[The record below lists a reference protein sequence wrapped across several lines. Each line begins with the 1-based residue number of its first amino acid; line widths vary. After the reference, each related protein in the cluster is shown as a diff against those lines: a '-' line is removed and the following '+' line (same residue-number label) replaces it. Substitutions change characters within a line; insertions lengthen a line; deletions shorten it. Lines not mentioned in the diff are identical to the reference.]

1 MNPCQLIEI
10 ACTGLFSVVTLV
22 VLSPLLYAQTA
33 KLEGLI
39 KGRSGATLVL
49 QTGHSPET
57 IVLLDDATR
66 VGQIEGVLKARRK
79 DMSMAAL
86 VPGLAI
92 QVEGTYNLQNQ
103 LKATSIKFKDNGSRA
118 CQGHRGW
125 AT

>member
-1 MNPCQLIEI
+1 MNSCQLIEI

-22 VLSPLLYAQTA
+22 VLSPLLYAQTV

-39 KGRSGATLVL
+39 KDRSGATLVL
-49 QTGHSPET
+49 QTGDSPET
-57 IVLLDDATR
+57 IVLLDDSTR
-66 VGQIEGVLKARRK
+66 VGQIEGVLTAPRK

-103 LKATSIKFKDNGSRA
+103 LKATSIKFKDNRFRA
-118 CQGHRGW
+118 CQGHRG
-125 AT
+125 